1 MNDGQS
7 EREPFWI
14 RLLLRALR
22 PPAADDREPIWAV
35 SRKWLPF
42 FIGLISVMTFGWV
55 WFIAGIVIESG
66 EYGDTAEIAV
76 AIVDRA
82 SSATPLIALIG
93 VCITYWLDIL
103 GGLLVVTARYLSSKF
118 VTPLVERYRSE
129 GKEEGRSEGK
139 EEGKEEGR
147 SEMHSAWLVWYRKSE
162 EAKAKGLPFD
172 EPPPELPAGLDR
184 NGLEAEDMR

>member
-55 WFIAGIVIESG
+55 WVVSGIVIETG
-66 EYGDTAEIAV
+66 EYVGATETAV

-82 SSATPLIALIG
+82 SSATPLIVLIG
-93 VCITYWLDIL
+93 VCVTYWLDIL
-103 GGLLVVTARYLSSKF
+103 GGLIVVTARYLSSKF

-129 GKEEGRSEGK
+129 GKEEGK
-139 EEGKEEGR
+139 EEGIEEGR

-162 EAKAKGLPFD
+162 EAKAKALPFD
-172 EPPPELPAGLDR
+172 EPPPELPTDPGK
-184 NGLEAEDMR
+184 NGSGIG

>member
-55 WFIAGIVIESG
+55 WVVSGIVIESG

-82 SSATPLIALIG
+82 SSATPLIVLIG

-118 VTPLVERYRSE
+118 VTPLVERYRS
-129 GKEEGRSEGK
+129 
-139 EEGKEEGR
+139 EGR